1 SRRRKA
7 LPDQG
12 CTARLQVDFWT
23 QDEFRRYRYDE
34 AEEALGLRHERR
46 VTLMAKI
53 VLGIGTS
60 HGPMLSTP
68 PDQWG
73 QRVAADKRNTEHWY
87 KGKAYTFDQLVAMRA
102 NEGLDKQITQ
112 QVWNERHAACR
123 RAIGK
128 LADIFAEAKPDIAVI
143 VGNDQME
150 MFDDG

>member
-1 SRRRKA
+1 M
-7 LPDQG
+7 
-12 CTARLQVDFWT
+12 T
-23 QDEFRRYRYDE
+23 
-34 AEEALGLRHERR
+34 
-46 VTLMAKI
+46 KI

-73 QRVAADKRNTEHWY
+73 QRVAADKRNPEHWY
-87 KGKAYTFDQLVAMRA
+87 KGKAYTYDQLVAMRA

-128 LADIFAEAKPDIAVI
+128 LADIFAEV
-143 VGNDQME
+143 
-150 MFDDG
+150 